1 MTSQTATAERSPAP
15 AHPGARSWLL
25 LAVCEAKMV
34 IRDTAGLI
42 VPFGLPVLI
51 LVMSASSASETV
63 ITGGRT
69 ALDIHV
75 IPLVFTMVVG
85 LIGVVNT
92 PSFLSAYR
100 RTGVLRRLGT
110 TPASPAMV
118 LVAQVAVGVVQA
130 VLGMAVAFG
139 AAVLFFGAKP
149 PIDTGAA
156 LGALALG
163 IAVMFALGM
172 VVAAVAP
179 TPNSA
184 LAMGLVAYLGLGAL
198 GGMFGGKESLPDGVA
213 RVGEWLPFG
222 AAVDVLSSAW
232 AGEGVPGPQMAVL
245 AATAAA
251 SAVIAAVFFRWE

>member
-1 MTSQTATAERSPAP
+1 MTSQTEAALRSPAR
-15 AHPGARSWLL
+15 PGVRSWLL
-25 LAVCEAKMV
+25 LSVCEAKMV
-34 IRDTAGLI
+34 VRDTAGLI
-42 VPFGLPVLI
+42 VPFGLPLLI

-69 ALDIHV
+69 ALDIYV

-85 LIGVVNT
+85 LIGTVNT

-100 RTGVLRRLGT
+100 RTGVLRRLGA
-110 TPASPAMV
+110 TPAPPVMV

-139 AAVLFFGAKP
+139 AAVLFFGARP
-149 PIDTGAA
+149 PMDPAAA
-156 LGALALG
+156 LGAMALTF
-163 IAVMFALGM
+163 AAMFALGM

-184 LAMGLVAYLGLGAL
+184 VALGLVAYLGSGAL

-222 AAVDVLSSAW
+222 AAVDALSSAW
-232 AGEGVPGPQMAVL
+232 AGEGAAGGPMAAL
-245 AATAAA
+245 AVAAAA
-251 SAVIAAVFFRWE
+251 SAVVAAVFFRWE